1 MPARLG
7 IATRPIERGL
17 GHDAESSPLLM
28 YPGQSP
34 SKGRIAPELVK
45 VGVSQ
50 DHGKTVG
57 CLHEDIDRLPILI
70 PNKVQGYPEMEPPSS
85 LLM

>member
-7 IATRPIERGL
+7 IATRSIERGL
-17 GHDAESSPLLM
+17 GRDAESSSRLI

-34 SKGRIAPELVK
+34 SEVHIAPELVK

-50 DHGKTVG
+50 DHGKTVR
-57 CLHEDIDRLPILI
+57 CLLEGIDRLPIVT
-70 PNKVQGYPEMEPPSS
+70 PR
-85 LLM
+85 